1 MFGSLSVL
9 LLAGLLAPTPQ
20 QDDAL
25 FHNYTQAYHTARLVK
40 QPLLVI
46 LNPPAGSDKKPI
58 SIDDIRKTRHRRE
71 LLEKYVVVMID
82 TGTKH
87 GRLCRELF
95 KPEQLPEIVVIDKQQ
110 KFQIFQTSKKM
121 YGQLWT
127 KVLETYQ
134 TGELP
139 TPVKPEAACPT

>member
-1 MFGSLSVL
+1 VIGSLSVL
-9 LLAGLLAPTPQ
+9 LLAGLLAPAP

-25 FHNYTQAYHTARLVK
+25 FHNYTRAYHAAQLIN

-71 LLEKYVVVMID
+71 LLEKYVIVVID
-82 TGTKH
+82 TGTQH
-87 GRLCRELF
+87 GRICRKLF
-95 KPEQLPEIVVIDKQQ
+95 KSEQLPRVVVIDKRQEY
-110 KFQIFQTSKKM
+110 QIFQTSRKM

-134 TGELP
+134 SGDLP
-139 TPVKPEAACPT
+139 TPIQPEPACPT